1 MWEEN
6 NNKTKEEDM
15 GINEIL
21 KDALI
26 LKYQGEIA
34 TAKANIKVYLLNP
47 VGIGEH
53 PDLISAIDVE
63 MEKAAEADDKLT
75 FLENQLD
82 W

>member
-1 MWEEN
+1 M
-6 NNKTKEEDM
+6 K
-15 GINEIL
+15 INETL
-21 KDALI
+21 KDALL
-26 LKYQGEIA
+26 LKYQGDIA
-34 TAKANIKVYLLNP
+34 TAKANIQVYLTYP

>member
-1 MWEEN
+1 M
-6 NNKTKEEDM
+6 T
-15 GINEIL
+15 INETL
-21 KDALI
+21 KNALI
-26 LKYQGEIA
+26 LKYQGDIA
-34 TAKANIKVYLLNP
+34 AAKANIQVYLTNP

-63 MEKAAEADDKLT
+63 MQKAAEADDKLT

>member
-1 MWEEN
+1 MRDKIKN
-6 NNKTKEEDM
+6 
-15 GINEIL
+15 
-21 KDALI
+21 ALQ
-26 LKYQGEIA
+26 LKYEGEIA
-34 TAKANIKVYLLNP
+34 EAQANVEVFLTNP

>member
-1 MWEEN
+1 M
-6 NNKTKEEDM
+6 T
-15 GINEIL
+15 INETL

-26 LKYQGEIA
+26 LKYQGDIA
-34 TAKANIKVYLLNP
+34 AAKANIQVYLNYP

>member
-1 MWEEN
+1 L
-6 NNKTKEEDM
+6 T
-15 GINEIL
+15 
-21 KDALI
+21 
-26 LKYQGEIA
+26 
-34 TAKANIKVYLLNP
+34 NP
-47 VGIGEH
+47 VGLGEH

>member
-1 MWEEN
+1 M
-6 NNKTKEEDM
+6 K
-15 GINEIL
+15 INETL
-21 KDALI
+21 KDALT
-26 LKYQGEIA
+26 LKYKGDIA
-34 TAKANIKVYLLNP
+34 TAKANIQVYLTYT

>member
-1 MWEEN
+1 M
-6 NNKTKEEDM
+6 T
-15 GINEIL
+15 INETL

-26 LKYQGEIA
+26 LKYQGDIA
-34 TAKANIKVYLLNP
+34 TAKANIQVYLTHP

-53 PDLISAIDVE
+53 PDLISAIDTE

-75 FLENQLD
+75 FLNDQLD

>member
-1 MWEEN
+1 M
-6 NNKTKEEDM
+6 K
-15 GINEIL
+15 INETL
-21 KDALI
+21 KEALI
-26 LKYQGEIA
+26 LKYQGDIA
-34 TAKANIKVYLLNP
+34 AAKANIQVYLTNP

-63 MEKAAEADDKLT
+63 MQKAAEADDKLT

>member
-34 TAKANIKVYLLNP
+34 AAKANIKVYLINP

>member
-1 MWEEN
+1 M
-6 NNKTKEEDM
+6 T
-15 GINEIL
+15 INETL
-21 KDALI
+21 KNALI

-34 TAKANIKVYLLNP
+34 AAKANIQVYLTNP

-53 PDLISAIDVE
+53 PDLIAAIDSE
-63 MEKAAEADDKLT
+63 MDKAAEAWDKLT

>member
-1 MWEEN
+1 M
-6 NNKTKEEDM
+6 T
-15 GINEIL
+15 INETL

-34 TAKANIKVYLLNP
+34 TAKANIQVYLTSP

-53 PDLISAIDVE
+53 PDLISAIDTE

-75 FLENQLD
+75 FLVDQLD

>member
-1 MWEEN
+1 M
-6 NNKTKEEDM
+6 K
-15 GINEIL
+15 INETL
-21 KDALI
+21 KNALI
-26 LKYQGEIA
+26 LKYQGDIA
-34 TAKANIKVYLLNP
+34 AAKANIQVYLTNP

>member
-1 MWEEN
+1 M
-6 NNKTKEEDM
+6 K
-15 GINEIL
+15 INETIRN
-21 KDALI
+21 ALI
-26 LKYQGEIA
+26 LKYQGDIA
-34 TAKANIKVYLLNP
+34 AAKANIEIYLTNA